1 MKKIQL
7 EKHMIRPF
15 VYMTFTRFILALTAA
30 LLIEHFIND
39 PLRDI
44 SAYAFVF
51 FGIFFAVLAWIAYLR
66 LDGIK
71 LPKFMM
77 KRVNLSKKPAI
88 KYGDMIDYTDEEI
101 VSFEDLEDEEKD
113 VCILLAD
120 IICAA
125 LFLLISLL

>member
-1 MKKIQL
+1 MKKFHL
-7 EKHMIRPF
+7 ERHMIRPCI
-15 VYMTFTRFILALTAA
+15 YMTFTRFILSLTAA
-30 LLIEHFIND
+30 LLIEHFISD

-44 SAYAFVF
+44 SAFAFVF

-77 KRVNLSKKPAI
+77 KRVNPSKKPAI

-113 VCILLAD
+113 VCILIAD
-120 IICAA
+120 VVCAVI
-125 LFLLISLL
+125 FLLISLL

>member
-1 MKKIQL
+1 MKKFRL

-15 VYMTFTRFILALTAA
+15 IYMTFTRFILALTAA

-44 SAYAFVF
+44 SAFAFVF

-77 KRVNLSKKPAI
+77 MRVNLSKKPAI

-120 IICAA
+120 VICAV

>member
-1 MKKIQL
+1 MKKPNL

-15 VYMTFTRFILALTAA
+15 VYMTFTRFILSLTAA
-30 LLIEHFIND
+30 LLIDHFLND
-39 PLRDI
+39 PLRDVR
-44 SAYAFVF
+44 AFAFMFLAV
-51 FGIFFAVLAWIAYLR
+51 FFAVLAWIAYLR
-66 LDGIK
+66 LDGIR

-101 VSFEDLEDEEKD
+101 VSFEDLEDDEKD

-120 IICAA
+120 IICCV
-125 LFLLISLL
+125 LFGVLSVI